1 MTAPIVKRYL
11 ISLFQYLWVIPTSII
26 VSVGGAYIYAN
37 RPLEDASYKA
47 QALMAFND
55 PPIIFSEISKQI
67 AISKA
72 NIINEDSVL
81 TDDLVQAIAG
91 KKLSAEEIK
100 KFRTRKLN
108 IKFPNR
114 DNKDGKKTEGSSSPY
129 IIVEYTGINPK
140 ETTEKLAWL
149 MQQIIARNAEG
160 NKSYVKSV
168 INSITQESQLPKIES
183 ELKEAQLK
191 LQQYIKQE
199 GVQIDS
205 IKNGSLPTAINQ
217 SQQKQRQLKMQLEG
231 VNGLISNLEEKLGLT
246 AEQAMVAVAL
256 STDPIIAN
264 LRGQIYVIEN
274 QIAIYGKDLRSDHP
288 DMVDLLKKQQALSEE
303 LQKRSTEVISGKGLD
318 AAPLVNTVTIRQN
331 SSLDP
336 TRQQL
341 ANNLIGLKTQKEGI
355 SRELLATQK
364 LEEELK
370 IEYES
375 IPSKE
380 LQQQRLAQQVILKQ
394 ALYDAMQKKLADAKA
409 AEVEI
414 VSSLKI
420 VKLPEII
427 YENKPS
433 RNKPLILVGGAGG
446 GLLLGGGIIF
456 VLSIL
461 PGVFKTWEDIRDNLE
476 QREIPVLELLPVMK
490 DDSQIENQAILFA
503 ENSPYLEFYERLRT
517 KLRRVGDKSLKIV
530 LVTSAALGEGKT
542 ISAYNLAIASARS
555 GKRTLLIEADLR
567 SPSCSSILNMTP
579 VPNANIE
586 PLRYYGQLHTC
597 IRLVPEITNFYI
609 VSNPYPVKHTA
620 AILESS
626 EFQQLLIAA
635 RGRFD
640 FVVIDA
646 PDLNDGHD
654 ALLMEPLTDGILLV
668 TRPHYTEAGK
678 LNDALNRLIG
688 TDDEDEEVDANI
700 LGAIING
707 VDDIKISSN
716 TDNYGNSEEVPT
728 YPADFIDRESA
739 LPENSPQKS
748 PVKTPA
754 NKTS

>member
-11 ISLFQYLWVIPTSII
+11 ISLFQYLWIMPTSLI
-26 VSVGGAYIYAN
+26 VSVGVAYIYAN
-37 RPLEDASYKA
+37 RPLEDPSYKA

-55 PPIIFSEISKQI
+55 PPIIFSDISKQI
-67 AISKA
+67 ATIKA
-72 NIINEDSVL
+72 NITEDSVL
-81 TDDLVQAIAG
+81 TDDLVQAMAG
-91 KKLSAEEIK
+91 KKMNGEEIK
-100 KFRTRKLN
+100 KFRSRKLM
-108 IKFPNR
+108 IKFPGR
-114 DNKDGKKTEGSSSPY
+114 DNKDGKKNEGSSSPY
-129 IIVEYTGINPK
+129 ITVEYTTGNPK
-140 ETTEKLAWL
+140 EATEKLAWL
-149 MQQIIARNAEG
+149 TQQIIKRSAEG
-160 NKSYVKSV
+160 NKAYVNSV
-168 INSITQESQLPKIES
+168 INSINQESQLPKIEA
-183 ELKEAQLK
+183 ELREAQLK

-199 GVQIDS
+199 GLQINLL
-205 IKNGSLPTAINQ
+205 KNGNLPRDINQ
-217 SQQKQRQLKMQLEG
+217 AQQKQRELKMQLEG
-231 VNGLISNLEEKLGLT
+231 VNGIINNLQEKLGLT

-264 LRGQIYVIEN
+264 LRSQLYIIEN

-318 AAPLVNTVTIRQN
+318 AAPLANTVTIRQN

-341 ANNLIGLKTQKEGI
+341 ANNLIGLQAQ
-355 SRELLATQK
+355 REAIIREILATEK
-364 LEEELK
+364 LEQDLK
-370 IEYES
+370 LEYQS

-380 LQQQRLAQQVILKQ
+380 LEQQRLAQQVLLKQ
-394 ALYDAMQKKLADAKA
+394 RLYDAMQQKLADAKA
-409 AEVEI
+409 AAVEI
-414 VSSLKI
+414 VSSLRI
-420 VKLPEII
+420 VKNPEIV
-427 YENKPS
+427 YENKPN
-433 RNKPLILVGGAGG
+433 RNKPLILIGGAGG

-476 QREIPVLELLPVMK
+476 QREIPVLELLPVIQ
-490 DDSQIENQAILFA
+490 DDSQTENQSILFA

-530 LVTSAALGEGKT
+530 LVTSSDVGEGKT

-567 SPSCSSILNMTP
+567 SPSYSNIFNMAP

-586 PLRYYGQLHTC
+586 PLRYYGQLNTC
-597 IRLVPEITNFYI
+597 IRLVPEITNFYL

-626 EFQQLLIAA
+626 EFQQLLTAA

-640 FVVIDA
+640 FVVVDA
-646 PDLNDGHD
+646 ADLSDGHD
-654 ALLMEPLTDGILLV
+654 ALLIESLTDGILLV
-668 TRPHYTEAGK
+668 TRPHHTDVSK

-688 TDDEDEEVDANI
+688 TDDDEKSDVYI

-707 VDDIKISSN
+707 VDDIKVSTN
-716 TDNYGNSEEVPT
+716 TDNYVNFEEVAN
-728 YPADFIDRESA
+728 YPPDAIDGELA
-739 LPENSPQKS
+739 LPKKPWQKS
-748 PVKTPA
+748 PAKTTA
-754 NKTS
+754 KKTS